1 MDDPVTRYED
11 AVEALIRDPSPENDL
26 STSRAHYDCAC
37 YVWLAPWWVG
47 WHRERRLGRA
57 VRRHLEAGGRIRL
70 PTPRTGQ
77 AGATRTS

>member
-26 STSRAHYDCAC
+26 AASRAHYDCAC

-47 WHRERRLGRA
+47 WYRERRLRQA
-57 VRRHLEAGGRIRL
+57 VRRHLEAGGRIRM
-70 PTPRTGQ
+70 PQG
-77 AGATRTS
+77 